1 MHGDGAIARAR
12 PAAIAH
18 GLGDTVQRDELDMF
32 DFLPPDEL
40 GSVLNTRLA
49 RRVLACLS
57 LHGRG
62 ALYLEDG
69 VPG

>member
-1 MHGDGAIARAR
+1 MFLFDGGMFSAAQIADIRL
-12 PAAIAH
+12 P
-18 GLGDTVQRDELDMF
+18 RDELDMF
-32 DFLPPDEL
+32 DFLPPGDL
-40 GSVLNTRLA
+40 GSVLNPRLA